1 MKANFIALI
10 NSQDV
15 PLSWCLIEVSSVRL
29 RSNAAPA
36 RPAAGPAPPPAPP
49 ASLLCPWGTHQGQD
63 LPCGDMGAG
72 GGLQK

>member
-1 MKANFIALI
+1 MKVNVIALI

-36 RPAAGPAPPPAPP
+36 SPATGPAPPTAPP
-49 ASLLCPWGTHQGQD
+49 APLLGPWGTHQGQD
-63 LPCGDMGAG
+63 LPCGDSGAG
-72 GGLQK
+72 GGL